1 MQTLL
6 AFVSKRTQLKAL
18 NYITTS
24 QSYDKYLILI
34 IFLNVAF
41 TYSEIYFKCK
51 EQCRLLKIINLNGGG
66 HTKKLYLFQL
76 HSVACIRS

>member
-6 AFVSKRTQLKAL
+6 AFASKSTQLKAL

-24 QSYDKYLILI
+24 RSYDKYL

-41 TYSEIYFKCK
+41 TYGEIHFKCK
-51 EQCRLLKIINLNGGG
+51 AQSRLLKIINLNGGG
-66 HTKKLYLFQL
+66 HTKKIF
-76 HSVACIRS
+76 